1 MSYTYKI
8 DNAKVTERMIEQIK
22 QNEMLDRIADKVYV
36 EYLKSENKRLRD
48 ENKYLR
54 KLIAGYEEYMGD

>member
-1 MSYTYKI
+1 MSYIYKI